1 VGGGGGRRH
10 CGRMAGVLE
19 MSITGLLIVLIMV
32 LIIGAVRRRG

>member
-1 VGGGGGRRH
+1 
-10 CGRMAGVLE
+10 MAGVLE